1 MVSYWSRSYSTTT
14 NKAGRGYYMGSAL
27 GALAA
32 NRVLW
37 AAVGAWVIAQVLKT
51 ARALWLTRK
60 LNLNYMVSSGGM
72 PSSHAA
78 LVTGLATAVG
88 RVDGLRSTS
97 FALAAVL
104 AGVVMYDAAGVRLA
118 VSKQARILNI
128 MLDDFFHER
137 RLNEQ
142 RLPALIGHT
151 PLQLFP
157 GAPAPIL

>member
-1 MVSYWSRSYSTTT
+1 
-14 NKAGRGYYMGSAL
+14 MGSAL

-37 AAVGAWVIAQVLKT
+37 AAVGAWVVAQVLKT
-51 ARALWLTRK
+51 ARALWLTRR

-72 PSSHAA
+72 PSSHSA

-88 RVDGLRSTS
+88 HVDGLRSTS

-128 MLDDFFHER
+128 MVDDFFHER
-137 RLNEQ
+137 GLNEQ
-142 RLPALIGHT
+142 RLHELIGHT
-151 PLQLFP
+151 PVQVFAGALVGIVFGILFT
-157 GAPAPIL
+157 L

>member
-1 MVSYWSRSYSTTT
+1 
-14 NKAGRGYYMGSAL
+14 MGSAL

-37 AAVGAWVIAQVLKT
+37 ASVGAWVIAQVLKT
-51 ARALWLTRK
+51 LRALWLTRK
-60 LNLNYMVSSGGM
+60 LNLNYIVSSGGM
-72 PSSHAA
+72 PSSHSA

-137 RLNEQ
+137 GLNEQ
-142 RLPALIGHT
+142 RLHELIGHT
-151 PLQLFP
+151 PVQVFAGALVGIVFGILFT
-157 GAPAPIL
+157 L

>member
-1 MVSYWSRSYSTTT
+1 
-14 NKAGRGYYMGSAL
+14 MGSAL
-27 GALAA
+27 GTLAA

-37 AAVGAWVIAQVLKT
+37 ASVGAWVIAQVLKT
-51 ARALWLTRK
+51 LRALWLTRK
-60 LNLNYMVSSGGM
+60 LNLNYIVSSGGM
-72 PSSHAA
+72 PSSHSA

-128 MLDDFFHER
+128 MVDDFFHER
-137 RLNEQ
+137 GLNEQ
-142 RLPALIGHT
+142 RLHELIGHT
-151 PLQLFP
+151 PVQVFAGALVGIVFGILFT
-157 GAPAPIL
+157 L

>member
-1 MVSYWSRSYSTTT
+1 
-14 NKAGRGYYMGSAL
+14 MGSAL

-37 AAVGAWVIAQVLKT
+37 AAVGAWVVAQVLKT

-72 PSSHAA
+72 PSSHSA

-128 MLDDFFHER
+128 MVDDFFHER
-137 RLNEQ
+137 GLNEQ
-142 RLPALIGHT
+142 RLHELIGHT
-151 PLQLFP
+151 PVQVFAGALVGIVFGILFT
-157 GAPAPIL
+157 L

>member
-1 MVSYWSRSYSTTT
+1 
-14 NKAGRGYYMGSAL
+14 MGSAL

-37 AAVGAWVIAQVLKT
+37 AAVGAWVVAQVLKT
-51 ARALWLTRK
+51 ARALWLTRR

-72 PSSHAA
+72 PSSHSA

-128 MLDDFFHER
+128 MVDDFFHER
-137 RLNEQ
+137 GLNEQ
-142 RLPALIGHT
+142 RLHELIGHT
-151 PLQLFP
+151 PVQVFAGALVGIVFGILFT
-157 GAPAPIL
+157 L

>member
-1 MVSYWSRSYSTTT
+1 
-14 NKAGRGYYMGSAL
+14 MGSAL

-37 AAVGAWVIAQVLKT
+37 ASVGAWVVAQVLKT
-51 ARALWLTRK
+51 VRALWLTRK
-60 LNLNYMVSSGGM
+60 LNLNYIVSSGGM
-72 PSSHAA
+72 PSSHSA

-128 MLDDFFHER
+128 MVDDFFHER
-137 RLNEQ
+137 GLNEQ
-142 RLPALIGHT
+142 RLHELIGHT
-151 PLQLFP
+151 PIQVFA
-157 GAPAPIL
+157 GALVGIVFGIVFTL

>member
-1 MVSYWSRSYSTTT
+1 
-14 NKAGRGYYMGSAL
+14 MGSAL

-37 AAVGAWVIAQVLKT
+37 AAVGAWVVAQVLKT
-51 ARALWLTRK
+51 VRALWLTRK

-72 PSSHAA
+72 PSSHSA

-88 RVDGLRSTS
+88 HVDGLRSTS

-128 MLDDFFHER
+128 MVDDFFHER
-137 RLNEQ
+137 GLNEQ
-142 RLPALIGHT
+142 RLHELIGHT
-151 PLQLFP
+151 PIQVFA
-157 GAPAPIL
+157 GA

>member
-1 MVSYWSRSYSTTT
+1 
-14 NKAGRGYYMGSAL
+14 MGSAL
-27 GALAA
+27 GSLAA

-37 AAVGAWVIAQVLKT
+37 ASVGAWVIAQVLKT
-51 ARALWLTRK
+51 LRALWLTRK
-60 LNLNYMVSSGGM
+60 LNLNYIVSSGGM
-72 PSSHAA
+72 PSSHSA

-128 MLDDFFHER
+128 MVDDFFHER
-137 RLNEQ
+137 GLNEQ
-142 RLPALIGHT
+142 RLHELIGHT
-151 PLQLFP
+151 PVQVFAGALVGIVFGILFT
-157 GAPAPIL
+157 L